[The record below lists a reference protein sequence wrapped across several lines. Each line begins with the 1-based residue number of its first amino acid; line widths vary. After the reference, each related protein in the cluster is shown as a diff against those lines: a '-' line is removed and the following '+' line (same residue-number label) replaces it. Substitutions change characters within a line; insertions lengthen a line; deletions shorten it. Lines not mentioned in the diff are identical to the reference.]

1 MPRAPNFTYRNPLE
15 DIGPSLVRALLGDP
29 AMAAAQR
36 QQQSEMD
43 LREAQAA
50 MARSHGGLY
59 DSQTTGVDQ
68 QNAAAQGMPG
78 FFAKMYEAPPPMPSL
93 DDPNFVQDAGPSAP
107 LPTRDE
113 IFRAGLPAFLGNAAI
128 MQGDKIDPRH
138 MIGTAASFGG
148 GDEMARRG
156 LIAQGH
162 TPTKD
167 FAITPGRA
175 DEISARDA
183 GEDRTTKFGVAGI
196 NRKSAFDVATV
207 NNRDDVPVA
216 NIRAG
221 ATVRAAQVGAD
232 GRANVANIKATGP
245 APGFDAIT
253 RSFPGVT
260 LNSGWRSEADNRRV
274 DGVGNSL
281 HLGKTP
287 GVQAYDIDP
296 IPGMTVSQAARKIE
310 ADSGGTIQV
319 VEEIDERGRTGPNGK
334 KLGGWHFSLKNVG
347 GPAAQPGKPGKPGA
361 AAKPPRLLSKAALGM
376 IDTELKGH
384 LQTFG
389 LTLDSNTKG
398 QVRNRAL
405 EIYQQTGNPVG
416 AVRQATLEWA
426 QKRRAKVDARGAPRA
441 GAIPTGAPT
450 ATGPG
455 GKKMYF
461 DGKAWVPA
469 KPKPAPS
476 ANRPSVS
483 NW

>member
-15 DIGPSLVRALLGDP
+15 DIGPSLVRAILGDP

-50 MARSHGGLY
+50 MARSRGGLY

-68 QNAAAQGMPG
+68 QNTAAQGMPG

-128 MQGDKIDPRH
+128 MQGDKIDPRAL
-138 MIGTAASFGG
+138 IGTAASFGG

-156 LIAQGH
+156 LIAQGK
-162 TPTKD
+162 TPGEN

-183 GEDRTTKFGVAGI
+183 GEDQSTKFGVADIG
-196 NRKSAFDVATV
+196 RRSAFDVATV
-207 NNRDDVPVA
+207 NNRDDIPVA
-216 NIRAG
+216 NINAG
-221 ATVRAAQVGAD
+221 SREKVAGINVA
-232 GRANVANIKATGP
+232 GRATAAATKAAGP

-260 LNSGWRSEADNRRV
+260 MNSGWRSEADNRRV

-287 GVQAYDIDP
+287 GVQAYDINP
-296 IPGMTVSQAARKIE
+296 IPGMTVQQAAAKIE
-310 ADSGGTIQV
+310 ADSGGTVQV
-319 VEEIDERGRTGPNGK
+319 VEAIDERGRTGPNGK
-334 KLGGWHFSLKNVG
+334 KLGGWHFALKNVG
-347 GPAAQPGKPGKPGA
+347 GPAAQPGKPGA
-361 AAKPPRLLSKAALGM
+361 AAKPPRMLSKSAVGM
-376 IDTELKGH
+376 INTELKDH

-389 LTLDSNTKG
+389 VTLDATTKG

-416 AVRQATLEWA
+416 AVQQATLEWA
-426 QKRRAKVDARGAPRA
+426 QKRRAKVDARSAPRA
-441 GAIPTGAPT
+441 GAIPAGAPT

-455 GKKMYF
+455 GKKMYWN
-461 DGKAWVPA
+461 GNAWVAA
-469 KPKPAPS
+469 KPEPAPRADS
-476 ANRPSVS
+476 PSVS

>member
-15 DIGPSLVRALLGDP
+15 DIGPSLVRAILGDP

-78 FFAKMYEAPPPMPSL
+78 FFRAMYAPPPPMPSL

-107 LPTRDE
+107 IPTRDE

-128 MQGDKIDPRH
+128 MQGDKIDPRAL
-138 MIGTAASFGG
+138 IGTAASFGG

-183 GEDRTTKFGVAGI
+183 GEDRTTKFGVADIG
-196 NRKSAFDVATV
+196 RKSAFDVATV

-232 GRANVANIKATGP
+232 GRANVANMKAAGP
-245 APGFDAIT
+245 APGFDAI
-253 RSFPGVT
+253 SAAFPGVQMS
-260 LNSGWRSEADNRRV
+260 SGWRSVEHNREVGGVDN
-274 DGVGNSL
+274 SS

-287 GVQAYDIDP
+287 GVQGYDIP
-296 IPGMTVSQAARKIE
+296 VQPGMTIDQAAAKIE
-310 ADSGGTIQV
+310 ADNGGRVQV
-319 VEEIDERGRTGPNGK
+319 VERLQHRAK
-334 KLGGWHFSLKNVG
+334 KPDGTLGGVHWHFALKNVG
-347 GPAAQPGKPGKPGA
+347 GPAAQPAKPGA
-361 AAKPPRLLSKAALGM
+361 AAKPPRMLSKSAVGM
-376 IDTELKGH
+376 INTELKDH

-389 LTLDSNTKG
+389 VTLDATTKG

-416 AVRQATLEWA
+416 AVQQATLEWA
-426 QKRRAKVDARGAPRA
+426 QKRRAKVDARSAPRA
-441 GAIPTGAPT
+441 GAIPAGAPT

-455 GKKMYF
+455 GKKMYWN
-461 DGKAWVPA
+461 GNAWVAA
-469 KPKPAPS
+469 KPEPAPRADS
-476 ANRPSVS
+476 PSVS

>member
-15 DIGPSLVRALLGDP
+15 DIGPSLVRAILGDP

-36 QQQSEMD
+36 RQQSEVD

-50 MARSHGGLY
+50 MARSRGGLY

-128 MQGDKIDPRH
+128 MQGDKIDPRAL
-138 MIGTAASFGG
+138 IGTAASFGG

-156 LIAQGH
+156 LIAQGK
-162 TPTKD
+162 TPGEN

-183 GEDRTTKFGVAGI
+183 GEDQSTKFGVAGI

-216 NIRAG
+216 NINAG
-221 ATVRAAQVGAD
+221 SREKVAGINVA
-232 GRANVANIKATGP
+232 GRATAAATKAAGP

-260 LNSGWRSEADNRRV
+260 QNSGLRSEQRNREV
-274 DGVGNSL
+274 GGVEGSL

-296 IPGMTVSQAARKIE
+296 IPGMTVQQAAAKIE
-310 ADSGGTIQV
+310 ADSGGTVQV
-319 VEEIDERGRTGPNGK
+319 VEAIDERGRTGPNGK

-347 GPAAQPGKPGKPGA
+347 GPAAQPGKPGA
-361 AAKPPRLLSKAALGM
+361 AAKPPRMLSKSAVGM
-376 IDTELKGH
+376 IDTELTDHFKIYGI
-384 LQTFG
+384 
-389 LTLDSNTKG
+389 TLAPAVKSQLKD
-398 QVRNRAL
+398 RAI
-405 EIYQQTGNPVG
+405 EIYQQTGNPVL
-416 AVRQATLEWA
+416 AVRQAA
-426 QKRRAKVDARGAPRA
+426 QERAERNRANAAARAKPAQSRGGVPA
-441 GAIPTGAPT
+441 GAPT

-455 GKKMYF
+455 GKKMYY
-461 DGKAWVPA
+461 DGNAWVPA
-469 KPKPAPS
+469 KPKPAPR
-476 ANRPSVS
+476 ANSPSVS

>member
-50 MARSHGGLY
+50 MARSRGGLY

-128 MQGDKIDPRH
+128 MQGDKIDPSAL
-138 MIGTAASFGG
+138 IGTAASFGG

-156 LIAQGH
+156 LIAQGK
-162 TPTKD
+162 TPGEN

-183 GEDRTTKFGVAGI
+183 GEDQSTKFGVAGI

-221 ATVRAAQVGAD
+221 ATVKAAQIGAD
-232 GRANVANIKATGP
+232 GRANVANTKATGP

-260 LNSGWRSEADNRRV
+260 PNSGLRSEQRNREV
-274 DGVGNSL
+274 GGVEGSL

-296 IPGMTVSQAARKIE
+296 IPGMTVEQAAAKIE
-310 ADSGGTIQV
+310 ADNGGRVQV
-319 VEEIDERGRTGPNGK
+319 VSAIDERGRTGPNGK
-334 KLGGWHFSLKNVG
+334 KLGGWHFALKSVG
-347 GPAAQPGKPGKPGA
+347 GPAAKPAKPGA
-361 AAKPPRLLSKAALGM
+361 AAKPPRMLSKSAVGM
-376 IDTELKGH
+376 IDAELTGHFKSYSITLAPAVKSQLKG
-384 LQTFG
+384 
-389 LTLDSNTKG
+389 
-398 QVRNRAL
+398 RAI
-405 EIYQQTGNPVG
+405 EIYQQTGNPVL
-416 AVRQATLEWA
+416 AVRQAVQERA
-426 QKRRAKVDARGAPRA
+426 ERIRAKSKPTARANAAPA
-441 GAIPTGAPT
+441 GAPT

-455 GKKMYF
+455 GKKMYY
-461 DGKAWVPA
+461 DGRDWVPA
-469 KPKPAPS
+469 Q
-476 ANRPSVS
+476 
-483 NW
+483 